1 MALKVIDVKAGI
13 FDENDRIAEKVRA
26 QNREHGVFMINIM
39 SSPGAGKTT
48 TLLRTIDALKE
59 EFRIGVKEADIQAS
73 VDAEKMAAAGAR
85 TIQVH
90 TGGECAMDASM
101 VEQTLDQFDT
111 SELDLLF
118 LENVGNLVCTAEQD
132 TGAHVNVEIL
142 SIPEGDDK
150 PLKYPLM
157 FRVCQCVLVN
167 KTDTREYFPFD
178 DAAVTRRIRQ
188 RNPKAEIFFVS
199 AKTGEGIAAL
209 KERLGAFAEALK
221 KARQADRIL
230 VPYESAENM
239 GYTRQ
244 TLSSVKEGSSVAVF
258 IGPEGGF
265 DPKELELLEKAGAG
279 IP

>member
-1 MALKVIDVKAGI
+1 MALKVIDVKVGI

-59 EFRIGVKEADIQAS
+59 EFRIGVMEADIQAS

-178 DAAVTRRIRQ
+178 DEAVKERIR
-188 RNPKAEIFFVS
+188 RLNPQAKVFFLS
-199 AKTGEGIAAL
+199 AKTGEGFD
-209 KERLGAFAEALK
+209 EWLGWIREQVL
-221 KARQADRIL
+221 
-230 VPYESAENM
+230 
-239 GYTRQ
+239 
-244 TLSSVKEGSSVAVF
+244 
-258 IGPEGGF
+258 
-265 DPKELELLEKAGAG
+265 
-279 IP
+279 